1 MEPIIGRNNELV
13 EMKGLLNDHQS
24 QFLIVYGRR
33 RIGKTYLIRNAYEKE
48 IVFQMTG
55 FAEATTT
62 EQLIN
67 FFSALKTAN
76 PHLNTDVAPKDWMQA
91 FELLKTYL
99 QNLKHRKK
107 VIFFDELPWIDT
119 PRSKFLMALEHFWNS
134 WASARTDI
142 VLVVCGSAASWMI
155 NKIINNKGGLHN
167 RVTKRIRL
175 DAFTLYETEQYLL
188 YKRINFDRYQIIQ
201 LYMALGGIPYYL
213 NELKPGQSAFQ
224 EIDRLC
230 FSPGGML
237 VNEYEN
243 LYRSL
248 FKEAETHIAIVEAL
262 AKKNRGLSREELITL
277 SGLSNGGNTTRTLS
291 ELEENGFITIIY
303 PFGKRIKN
311 SLYRLT
317 DQYSLFYL
325 KFMSD
330 RRASGKG
337 AWLSRIDSPSWRAW
351 SGYAYENISLLHID
365 QIKKALGISG
375 VYTEISSWQ
384 SSTSGVQI
392 DLLIDRRDQVVSL
405 CEIKFSK
412 APYSISKSY
421 KAELEKKVFG
431 FQKETKTNK
440 ALFLT
445 LITTI
450 GLQANQHSTGFI
462 QNTIT
467 MDDLFAKE

>member
-1 MEPIIGRNNELV
+1 METIIGRNKELA
-13 EMKGLLNDHQS
+13 EMKELLNDRQS
-24 QFLIVYGRR
+24 QFLVVYGRR

-55 FAEATTT
+55 FAEATTA

-67 FFSALKTAN
+67 FSSALKGAG
-76 PHLNTDVAPKDWMQA
+76 PQLPFDVAPKDWIEA
-91 FELLKTYL
+91 FDLLKTHL
-99 QNLKHRKK
+99 HSLKNKKK
-107 VIFFDELPWIDT
+107 VVFFDELPWIDT

-155 NKIINNKGGLHN
+155 NKLINNKGGLHN

-175 DAFTLYETEQYLL
+175 TPFTLYETEQYLL
-188 YKRINFDRYQIIQ
+188 YKQISFDRYQIIQ

-230 FSPGGML
+230 FSSGGL
-237 VNEYEN
+237 LLNEYDN

-248 FKEAETHIAIVEAL
+248 FQEAETHIAIVEAL
-262 AKKNRGLSREELITL
+262 AKKNKGLTRDELITL
-277 SGLSNGGNTTRTLS
+277 SGLSNGGNTTRTIC
-291 ELEENGFITIIY
+291 ELEENGFICILY
-303 PFGKRIKN
+303 PFGKQIKN
-311 SLYRLT
+311 SLYRLS

-325 KFMSD
+325 KFMRD
-330 RRASGKG
+330 KRASGKG
-337 AWLSRIDSPSWRAW
+337 SWLSRIDSPTWRAW
-351 SGYAYENISLLHID
+351 SGYAYENICLLHID
-365 QIKKALGISG
+365 QIKKALGIGG

-384 SSTSGVQI
+384 SRNAGAQI
-392 DLLIDRRDQVVSL
+392 DLLIDRRDHVVSL

-412 APYSISKSY
+412 DPFSISKAY
-421 KAELEKKVFG
+421 RVELEKKLFA
-431 FQKETKTNK
+431 FRQETKTRK

-450 GLQANQHSTGFI
+450 GLQVNQHSLGFI

-467 MDDLFAKE
+467 MNDLFVKE